1 MNSQDQAI
9 AEEIRSYLGL
19 DAHDRSD
26 EQRLAL
32 GSQHIREYIEDAY
45 RLKAS
50 KFPHHDAI
58 VTAFGKTHHAMYI
71 DDPAFVTTFK
81 KEMTARGI
89 PKPEIEEALDAVDT
103 ILDKVVKEFGSK
115 QEKDGGIH
123 PNWDGIKE
131 VSQPGQPDNGGL
143 VDSNELGQPDA
154 NIESDL
160 PINRD
165 KAPKRQKP
173 ELEN

>member
-1 MNSQDQAI
+1 MNTQDQSI
-9 AEEIRSYLGL
+9 VEEIRAYLGL
-19 DAHDRSD
+19 DAHDRKD

-32 GSQHIREYIEDAY
+32 GSQHIREYIDDAF
-45 RLKAS
+45 RLKIGKLSHFDTIATS
-50 KFPHHDAI
+50 FS
-58 VTAFGKTHHAMYI
+58 KTHHSMYI

-89 PKPEIEEALDAVDT
+89 PKPQIEESIDAVDAV
-103 ILDKVVKEFGSK
+103 LDKIVKEFGSK

-123 PNWDGIKE
+123 PNFDDIKE

-143 VDSNELGQPDA
+143 LKTRDGHKQKSNID
-154 NIESDL
+154 SDL

-165 KAPKRQKP
+165 GNPNRQKP
-173 ELEN
+173 ELES